1 MLFRDEVR
9 MAWMAW
15 MALKPVCG
23 TLANHEMSGI
33 FGLVSRILQIVFV
46 VWPGVLG
53 SGMEKQ
59 GTRNVFYQV

>member
-1 MLFRDEVR
+1 MLFHDEVR

-33 FGLVSRILQIVFV
+33 FGLIPAFFKVVFA

-53 SGMEKQ
+53 SGMGSKEP
-59 GTRNVFYQV
+59 GTFSTR